1 MHEDIGDLEVP
12 MYDILL
18 GKIVQ
23 ALKDISDDGFSLVLV
38 KISLLPQPRLQIP
51 FVAQLGD
58 DVTVPIAGENL
69 MTFEDV
75 GVAEFFKHV
84 DLREEEF
91 LKFFAFE

>member
-1 MHEDIGDLEVP
+1 

-23 ALKDISDDGFSLVLV
+23 PLKDISDDGFSLVLV
-38 KISLLPQPRLQIP
+38 EISLLPQSRLQIP

-58 DVTVPIAGENL
+58 DVTVPIASEDL
-69 MTFEDV
+69 MAFEDV
-75 GVAEFFKHV
+75 GVAEFFEHV
-84 DLREEEF
+84 NLREEEF